1 MNPTRVYYVVFR
13 KIKDRYIL
21 LKHDE
26 AFEINEVGSKIWE
39 LCSGERTEKEIAA
52 EIAQHYTIPLE
63 GAEKDVGE
71 FLTDM
76 RELGLI
82 E

>member
-1 MNPTRVYYVVFR
+1 MNPTRVFYVVFR
-13 KIKDRYIL
+13 KVKDRYIL

-26 AFEINEVGSKIWE
+26 TFEINEVGAKIWE
-39 LCSGERTEKEIAA
+39 FCSGERTEKEITE
-52 EIAQHYTIPLE
+52 EIAQHYSIPYQE
-63 GAEKDVGE
+63 AEKDVRE

>member
-13 KIKDRYIL
+13 KVKDRYIL

-26 AFEINEVGSKIWE
+26 TFEINEVGAKIWE
-39 LCSGERTEKEIAA
+39 LCSGERTEKEITE
-52 EIAQHYTIPLE
+52 EIAQHYSIPYQE
-63 GAEKDVGE
+63 AEKDVRE

>member
-26 AFEINEVGSKIWE
+26 AFEINATGAKIWE
-39 LCSGERTEKEIAA
+39 LCSGDYTEEEIAA
-52 EIAQHYTIPLE
+52 EIAQKYSISRQA
-63 GAEKDVGE
+63 AEKDVSD
-71 FLTDM
+71 FLKDM
-76 RELGLI
+76 QKLGLI